1 MAHIGEALTISAIG
15 MGVVFLALIALMYM
29 VKILVWAAGAPA
41 AAPSPA
47 AAPAAAAP
55 DGAKEAGGETALL
68 LAAAAGHFLES
79 ETEALFSVPV
89 KRSRA
94 SAWAGRARIG
104 AARHRR
110 NR

>member
-1 MAHIGEALTISAIG
+1 MAHIGEALTITVIG
-15 MGVVFLALIALMYM
+15 MGVVFLALITLMYM
-29 VKILVWAAGAPA
+29 VKILNWAAATPPA
-41 AAPSPA
+41 AGV
-47 AAPAAAAP
+47 AAP
-55 DGAKEAGGETALL
+55 DGEKEAGEETALL

-104 AARHRR
+104 AARPRR

>member
-1 MAHIGEALTISAIG
+1 MVHIEQALTIAVIG
-15 MGVVFLALIALMYM
+15 MGVVFLALISLMYM
-29 VKILVWAAGAPA
+29 VKILEWAAGTP

-47 AAPAAAAP
+47 AAAP
-55 DGAKEAGGETALL
+55 DGVKEAGGETAPL
-68 LAAAAGHFLES
+68 LAAAVGHFLES

-104 AARHRR
+104 AAPHRR
-110 NR
+110 SR

>member
-1 MAHIGEALTISAIG
+1 MAHIEQALPITVIG

-29 VKILVWAAGAPA
+29 VKILEWAAGAPA
-41 AAPSPA
+41 AAPA
-47 AAPAAAAP
+47 AAVAP
-55 DGAKEAGGETALL
+55 DGTREAGGDTALL
-68 LAAAAGHFLES
+68 LAAAVGHFLES

-110 NR
+110 NL

>member
-1 MAHIGEALTISAIG
+1 MAHIEQALTITVIG

-29 VKILVWAAGAPA
+29 VKILEWAAGAPA
-41 AAPSPA
+41 AAV
-47 AAPAAAAP
+47 AP
-55 DGAKEAGGETALL
+55 DGAREAGGDTALL
-68 LAAAAGHFLES
+68 LAAAVGHFLES

-110 NR
+110 NL

>member
-29 VKILVWAAGAPA
+29 VKILVWAAGA
-41 AAPSPA
+41 PA

>member
-41 AAPSPA
+41 AAPSPGGPGG
-47 AAPAAAAP
+47 PA